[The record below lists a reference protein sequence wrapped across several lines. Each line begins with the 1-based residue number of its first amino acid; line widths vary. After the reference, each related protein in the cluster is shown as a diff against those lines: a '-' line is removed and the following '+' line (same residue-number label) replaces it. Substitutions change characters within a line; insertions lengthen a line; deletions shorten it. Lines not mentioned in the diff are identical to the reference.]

1 MLTPE
6 ELEQLNAHIEK
17 ELKAYGYKYGVTQ
30 EDVPDIISTYDRITS
45 FTSYKD
51 ATPQERESIISDLI
65 IGKMSVSSISG
76 KEKRKESGQHM
87 FNRYSKNRHMD
98 YYDNFLAPGEADKIQ
113 KALIKA
119 GYTSSVLRG
128 IKKLDKTDIKI
139 PGTNLRVVQEIG
151 HDDNGSEYVEAF
163 YIYDGNELIYSFE
176 ASKSSISIT
185 DDDYDELFEDFEEDR
200 EVPKVYDK
208 YGNEYIVTRDNKPTR
223 SGKQRKGRYI
233 ESTIST
239 NNEIIQVQLDTDGIV
254 RGRDKKGRFV
264 KKELY
269 TI

>member
-1 MLTPE
+1 MLTQQ
-6 ELEQLNAHIEK
+6 ELDELNAHIEN
-17 ELKAYGYKYGVTQ
+17 ELQSYGYKYGVTK
-30 EDVPDIISTYDRITS
+30 EDIPDIISTYDKITS

-87 FNRYSKNRHMD
+87 FNRYSENRHMD

-113 KALIKA
+113 KALLNA
-119 GYTSSVLRG
+119 GYTSNVLRG

-139 PGTNLRVVQEIG
+139 SGTNLRVVQEIG
-151 HDDNGSEYVEAF
+151 HDDNGSEFVEAF
-163 YIYDGNELIYSFE
+163 YIYDGDKLIYSFE
-176 ASKSSISIT
+176 ASKSSIAIA
-185 DDDYDELFEDFEEDR
+185 DDDYDEWFEDIAGNQEI
-200 EVPKVYDK
+200 PMVYDK

-233 ESTIST
+233 ESTISP

-254 RGRDKKGRFV
+254 RGRDSKGRFV